1 MFSRILSEYDSVES
15 VIVNLFPLGLL
26 ALFLLLLFTC
36 IAFYSKISKIK
47 RICLLAGLSFFL
59 IATCI
64 TGYIYNKKENEWKDT
79 IQHSLKEKHYQLP
92 GMVDDKSKPI
102 IQFYPNPVINFYES
116 LKNEGPSFFVIFKT
130 EDRRI
135 NPKFYLTGEI
145 RGNKVTNIQIV
156 NNKNVK
162 EKLLQ

>member
-1 MFSRILSEYDSVES
+1 MVSTILSKYEFA
-15 VIVNLFPLGLL
+15 IVNLFPLVFLCL
-26 ALFLLLLFTC
+26 FFLLLLTC
-36 IAFYSKISKIK
+36 ATFYSKISKIK
-47 RICLLAGLSFFL
+47 RNCLLAGVSFFL
-59 IATCI
+59 IGTCI

-79 IQHSLKEKHYQLP
+79 IQHNLEEKHYQLL
-92 GMVDDKSKPI
+92 GMEGEKFKPI
-102 IQFYPNPVINFYES
+102 IHFCSNPVINFYES
-116 LKNEGPSFFVIFKT
+116 LKKEGPSFFVKFKT

-135 NPKFYLTGEI
+135 NSKIYLTGEI